1 MSFAA
6 FARAGVAAR
15 AVRRLTALGAAAA
28 MAVALTACGGGDQV
42 NPFKPNKI
50 VTFGDELSYI
60 GTQDVAGDVLK
71 GQRYGINAVTTVTRV
86 FYRDGGV
93 AQTTTQVT
101 AKDMENTALA
111 YAGEVYSVDSL
122 GLTDTNAVEWL
133 ADTQLTLVK
142 TETSGTT
149 PAYTREFWAV
159 WDCTNARQWMQILAN
174 AYGLGYNTACPADA
188 AGAVSYAA
196 IGANVD
202 DVIQQIEAHR
212 GELDNKTLVTIWA
225 GQNDVIEQ
233 LAAYRATPGNLNAI
247 KNELEARGVRL
258 GQAVNRLLDT
268 GARALIVSLPDLGKA
283 PGAGSDGVALTEM
296 TEAFNRGFIGVN
308 GVKNDGTKIGLVK
321 AFELIQD
328 IERVPGDYGLNVGP
342 AACDPALLKTPTG
355 ATSTSLLDCRQ
366 TTLIAGASLYS
377 HLWASDFVLA
387 PGGQA
392 RIGALAFER
401 VNDNPF

>member
-15 AVRRLTALGAAAA
+15 AVRRLTALGAATA

-60 GTQDVAGDVLK
+60 GAQDVQGVTLK
-71 GQRYGINAVTTVTRV
+71 GQKYGINFVVSDQAYYVGSEYQTAPSDALIGETFGAPVTYSLDQNGLRFIKKEVSATDSTHTR
-86 FYRDGGV
+86 
-93 AQTTTQVT
+93 
-101 AKDMENTALA
+101 
-111 YAGEVYSVDSL
+111 DSR
-122 GLTDTNAVEWL
+122 
-133 ADTQLTLVK
+133 TL
-142 TETSGTT
+142 
-149 PAYTREFWAV
+149 WA
-159 WDCTNARQWMQILAN
+159 CSLEARLWTQILAN
-174 AYGLGYNTACPADA
+174 SYGLGYATACPADRE
-188 AGAVSYAA
+188 GAETYAVV
-196 IGANVD
+196 GAKVA
-202 DVIQQIEAHR
+202 DVIQQFNDHR
-212 GELDNKTLVTIWA
+212 GELNSRTLVTVWA
-225 GQNDVIEQ
+225 GQNDVLEQ
-233 LAAYRATPGNLNAI
+233 LDVYLANPGSLPAI
-247 KNELEARGVRL
+247 KAELRARGVQL
-258 GQAVNRLLDT
+258 GQAVNSLLDT

-283 PGAGSDGVALTEM
+283 PGAGAHAVALTEM
-296 TEAFNRGFIGVN
+296 TEAFNQGFIGID

-328 IERVPGDYGLNVGP
+328 IERVPGDYGMNVNQ
-342 AACDPALLKTPTG
+342 AACDQSLLKKPDG
-355 ATSTSLLDCRQ
+355 SDSTSLQDCVSGSRS
-366 TTLIAGASLYS
+366 TLIAGASLYS

>member
-60 GTQDVAGDVLK
+60 GTQSVGAGVLK
-71 GQRYGINAVTTVTRV
+71 GQRYGINAVTTLTNTV
-86 FYRDGGV
+86 YRDAGV
-93 AQTTTQVT
+93 VQTSTQIT
-101 AKDMENTALA
+101 DKDMTNAALA
-111 YAGEVYSVDSL
+111 YAGEVYSVDSV
-122 GLTDTNAVEWL
+122 GLTDT
-133 ADTQLTLVK
+133 QLTVVK

-149 PAYTREFWAV
+149 PAFTRESWAV

-174 AYGLGYNTACPADA
+174 AYGMGYNTACPADA
-188 AGAVSYAA
+188 AGAVSHAV
-196 IGANVD
+196 IGAKVD
-202 DVIQQIEAHR
+202 DVIQQIETHR
-212 GELDNKTLVTIWA
+212 AELDSKTLATIWA

-233 LAAYRATPGNLNAI
+233 LAAYRATPGNLGNI

-321 AFELIQD
+321 AFELVQD
-328 IERVPGDYGLNVGP
+328 IERVPGDYGMNVDL
-342 AACDPALLKTPTG
+342 AACDLTLLKTPVG
-355 ATSTSLLDCRQ
+355 ITSTSLLDCRQ

-392 RIGALAFER
+392 RVGALAFER

>member
-6 FARAGVAAR
+6 FARVGVVTR
-15 AVRRLTALGAAAA
+15 AVRRITALGAAAA

-60 GTQDVAGDVLK
+60 GTQSVAAGVLK
-71 GQRYGINAVTTVTRV
+71 GQRYGINAVTTLTNTV
-86 FYRDGGV
+86 YRDAGV
-93 AQTTTQVT
+93 VQTSTQIT
-101 AKDMENTALA
+101 EKDMTNAALA
-111 YAGEVYSVDSL
+111 YAGEVYSVDSV
-122 GLTDTNAVEWL
+122 GLTDT
-133 ADTQLTLVK
+133 QLTVVK

-149 PAYTREFWAV
+149 PAFTRESWAV

-174 AYGLGYNTACPADA
+174 AYGMGYNTACPADA
-188 AGAVSYAA
+188 AGAVSHAV
-196 IGANVD
+196 IGAKVD

-212 GELDNKTLVTIWA
+212 GELDSKTLVTIWA

-233 LAAYRATPGNLNAI
+233 LAAYRATPGNLGNI

-283 PGAGSDGVALTEM
+283 PGAGADGVALTEM

-308 GVKNDGTKIGLVK
+308 GVVNDGTKIGLVK

-328 IERVPGDYGLNVGP
+328 IERVPGDYGMNVVQ
-342 AACDPALLKTPTG
+342 AACDSALFKTPVG

>member
-60 GTQDVAGDVLK
+60 GTRDVQGVTLK
-71 GQRYGINAVTTVTRV
+71 GQKYGINYVVS
-86 FYRDGGV
+86 D
-93 AQTTTQVT
+93 
-101 AKDMENTALA
+101 LA
-111 YAGEVYSVDSL
+111 YYVGSTYQEAPSDALIGETFAAPVTYSVDEL
-122 GLTDTNAVEWL
+122 GLRFIKKEVSA
-133 ADTQLTLVK
+133 ADNTHTRDSRTLWGC
-142 TETSGTT
+142 SL
-149 PAYTREFWAV
+149 
-159 WDCTNARQWMQILAN
+159 DARLWMQILAN
-174 AYGLGYNTACPADA
+174 AYGMGYNTECPADA
-188 AGAVSYAA
+188 KGALSYAEV
-196 IGANVD
+196 GANVD

-233 LAAYRATPGNLNAI
+233 LAAYRTTPGNLNAI

-283 PGAGSDGVALTEM
+283 PGAGPDGVALTQM

-321 AFELIQD
+321 AFELIQA
-328 IERVPGDYGLNVGP
+328 IEERPSDYGVNVGP
-342 AACDPALLKTPTG
+342 AACDPALLKTPDG
-355 ATSTSLLDCRQ
+355 VGSTSLLDCRQ

>member
-6 FARAGVAAR
+6 FVRAGVAAR

-28 MAVALTACGGGDQV
+28 VAVALTACGGGDQV

-71 GQRYGINAVTTVTRV
+71 GQRYGINFVATLPNAV
-86 FYRDGGV
+86 YRDAGV
-93 AQTTTQVT
+93 AQSSTQIT
-101 AKDMENTALA
+101 DKDMTNAALA
-111 YAGEVYSVDSL
+111 YAGEVYSVDSV
-122 GLTDTNAVEWL
+122 GVTVTNEIVWLT
-133 ADTQLTLVK
+133 DTQLTVVK

-149 PAYTREFWAV
+149 PAYTRESWAV
-159 WDCTNARQWMQILAN
+159 WNCTEARQWMQILAN

-188 AGAVSYAA
+188 AGAVSYAV
-196 IGANVD
+196 IGAKVD
-202 DVIQQIEAHR
+202 DVIQQIEDHR
-212 GELDNKTLVTIWA
+212 GELDSKTLVTIWA

-233 LAAYRATPGNLNAI
+233 LAAYRTTPSKLDNI

-258 GQAVNRLLDT
+258 GQAVNRLLET

-283 PGAGSDGVALTEM
+283 PGAGVDGVALTQM
-296 TEAFNRGFIGVN
+296 TEAFNRGFIGVK

-321 AFELIQD
+321 AFELVQD
-328 IERVPGDYGLNVGP
+328 IERVPGDYGLNAGP
-342 AACDPALLKTPTG
+342 AACDPSLFKTPTG
-355 ATSTSLLDCRQ
+355 TTSTSLLDCRQ
-366 TTLIAGASLYS
+366 TTLIAGANLFS

-392 RIGALAFER
+392 RVGALAFER

>member
-6 FARAGVAAR
+6 FACAGVAAR
-15 AVRRLTALGAAAA
+15 AVRRITALGAAAA

-60 GTQDVAGDVLK
+60 GTQDVAGGVLK
-71 GQRYGINAVTTVTRV
+71 GQRYGINVVATLPYAV
-86 FYRDGGV
+86 YRDAGV
-93 AQTTTQVT
+93 VQTSTDITN
-101 AKDMENTALA
+101 KDMTNAALA
-111 YAGEVYSVDSL
+111 YAGAVYSVDSV
-122 GLTDTNAVEWL
+122 GLTDT
-133 ADTQLTLVK
+133 QLTVVT

-149 PAYTREFWAV
+149 PAYTRESWAV
-159 WDCTNARQWMQILAN
+159 WNCTEARQWMQILAN

-196 IGANVD
+196 IGAKVD
-202 DVIQQIEAHR
+202 DVIQQIEDHR
-212 GELDNKTLVTIWA
+212 DELDSKTLVTIWA

-233 LAAYRATPGNLNAI
+233 LPAYRTTPGSLDSI
-247 KNELEARGVRL
+247 KSELEARGVRL
-258 GQAVNRLLDT
+258 GQAVNRLLET
-268 GARALIVSLPDLGKA
+268 GARVLIVSLPDLGKA
-283 PGAGSDGVALTEM
+283 PGAGADGVALTQM
-296 TEAFNRGFIGVN
+296 TEAFNRGFIGVK

-321 AFELIQD
+321 AFELVQD

-355 ATSTSLLDCRQ
+355 AVSTSLLDCRQ

>member
-6 FARAGVAAR
+6 FARVGVVTR
-15 AVRRLTALGAAAA
+15 AVRRITALGAAAA
-28 MAVALTACGGGDQV
+28 LAVALTACGGGDQV

-60 GTQDVAGDVLK
+60 GTRDVQGVTLK
-71 GQRYGINAVTTVTRV
+71 GQKYGINYVVS
-86 FYRDGGV
+86 D
-93 AQTTTQVT
+93 
-101 AKDMENTALA
+101 LA
-111 YAGEVYSVDSL
+111 YYVGSTYQEAPSDALIGETFAAPVTYSVDEL
-122 GLTDTNAVEWL
+122 GLRFIKKEVSA
-133 ADTQLTLVK
+133 ADNTHTRDSRTLWGC
-142 TETSGTT
+142 SL
-149 PAYTREFWAV
+149 
-159 WDCTNARQWMQILAN
+159 DARLWMQILAN
-174 AYGLGYNTACPADA
+174 AYGMGYNTECPADA
-188 AGAVSYAA
+188 KGAVSYAEV
-196 IGANVD
+196 GANVD

-233 LAAYRATPGNLNAI
+233 LAAYRTTPGNLNAI

-283 PGAGSDGVALTEM
+283 PGAGPDGVALTQM

-321 AFELIQD
+321 AFELIQA
-328 IERVPGDYGLNVGP
+328 IEERPSDYGVNVGP
-342 AACDPALLKTPTG
+342 AACDPALLKTPDG
-355 ATSTSLLDCRQ
+355 ADSTSLLDCRQ

>member
-71 GQRYGINAVTTVTRV
+71 GQRYGINAVTTLTNRV
-86 FYRDGGV
+86 YRDGGV
-93 AQTTTQVT
+93 EQTSTQIT
-101 AKDMENTALA
+101 DKDMANATLA
-111 YAGEVYSVDSL
+111 YAGEVYSVDSV
-122 GLTDTNAVEWL
+122 GLTDT
-133 ADTQLTLVK
+133 QLTVVK

-149 PAYTREFWAV
+149 PAYTRESWAV

-174 AYGLGYNTACPADA
+174 AYGLGYNSACPADA
-188 AGAVSYAA
+188 AGAVSYAEV
-196 IGANVD
+196 GANVD